1 MRGAFGPAAKRSMLA
16 AVAAAAGRRGARA
29 RGLAAGAG
37 VSGGNAGAGRGGAE
51 QAAKTLVGA
60 SVAVAARPEAG
71 ELGPRP
77 LSASGDRRRVG
88 QLGGGFAFG
97 AASGTSDRRLASTAA
112 ASEDLGGGSEAAEA
126 AEAAEAGEV
135 WYATG
140 KRKRCVARVWVRPGA
155 GAVTVNGQPLDEYFP
170 DLRARLDVLA
180 PFVTTETLGRFDVAS
195 RVHGGGVQQ
204 QSQAVRHGIS
214 KALNAHNPGLR
225 PELKAAGLLTRDAR
239 IVERKKPG
247 KAKAR
252 KSFQWVKR

>member
-1 MRGAFGPAAKRSMLA
+1 MRGAFGPAAKPSMLA

-29 RGLAAGAG
+29 RGLAAG
-37 VSGGNAGAGRGGAE
+37 VSGGNAAVAGRGGAE
-51 QAAKTLVGA
+51 QAAKTFGA
-60 SVAVAARPEAG
+60 SMAVVAARPEAG

-97 AASGTSDRRLASTAA
+97 AASGPSGRRLASTAA
-112 ASEDLGGGSEAAEA
+112 ASEDLGGGSEA

-155 GAVTVNGQPLDEYFP
+155 GAVTVNGRPLDEYFP

>member
-1 MRGAFGPAAKRSMLA
+1 MLA
-16 AVAAAAGRRGARA
+16 AVAAAAGRRGAR
-29 RGLAAGAG
+29 GLAAGAG
-37 VSGGNAGAGRGGAE
+37 VSGWNAAVAGRGGAE
-51 QAAKTLVGA
+51 QEAKAFGA
-60 SVAVAARPEAG
+60 SGAVAARPEAG
-71 ELGPRP
+71 ELGSRP

-97 AASGTSDRRLASTAA
+97 AASGPSGRRLASTAA
-112 ASEDLGGGSEAAEA
+112 ASEDLGGGSEA

-155 GAVTVNGQPLDEYFP
+155 GAVTVNGRPLDEYFP